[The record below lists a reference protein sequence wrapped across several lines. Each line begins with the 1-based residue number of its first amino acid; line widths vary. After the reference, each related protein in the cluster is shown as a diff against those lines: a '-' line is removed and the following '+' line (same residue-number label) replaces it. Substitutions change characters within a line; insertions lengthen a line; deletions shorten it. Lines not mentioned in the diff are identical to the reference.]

1 MKYWS
6 SLNVSFSCSSSTKPN
21 PKGQAEKIDLSLR
34 SPAQSAAVKSQRAQ
48 TQWVHIIFEVPK
60 NIFTG

>member
-1 MKYWS
+1 MKYWLF
-6 SLNVSFSCSSSTKPN
+6 LNVSFSCSSSTRPN

-48 TQWVHIIFEVPK
+48 TQWEQINFEVPK
-60 NIFTG
+60 NIF